1 MTTIA
6 KTTLLALVLLAG
18 SMQLTQAAT
27 PYTTDLSTLPA
38 KVAQAA
44 RAAQPGIV
52 LKKHRLLWTSDEG
65 EYLIVGV
72 LYGQFYRFKI
82 TSSGRVVSVTEL
94 DTGNPSS
101 NS

>member
-65 EYLIVGV
+65 EYLIVGGTRR
-72 LYGQFYRFKI
+72 LFRESDPG
-82 TSSGRVVSVTEL
+82 GRPIYFH
-94 DTGNPSS
+94 DFCMQ
-101 NS
+101 